1 MMKPDTW
8 TEALQH
14 VVANA
19 FQFAEASNHAEV
31 TDSHIMKSL
40 LMDHNFD
47 YFLQA
52 CQLDKQ
58 KLLDVVDNQ
67 LKQSASVSN
76 PQQASLSKSVQNLFI
91 KAKEIS
97 SQFNDTLLSS
107 VPVFLANYQIE
118 TGLSREL
125 KQKVPVDVDQCIA
138 IEKTRRKGMT
148 MTNPNDENQ
157 VEALKKYGRDLV
169 ALVKEG
175 HIDPIIGRDEE
186 IRRVVQILSRKT
198 KNNPVLIGDPGVGK
212 TAIVEGLAWRIMK
225 KGVPLSLKEKSVI
238 ELDMGA
244 LVAGA
249 KYRGGV
255 EERLKAV
262 LNEVEKAQG
271 NIILFIDEIH
281 NLIGAGKSDGA
292 MDAANLLKPMLARG
306 QLRCIGA
313 TTFEEYRLHI
323 EKDAALERRFQKIL
337 VFEPTI
343 EDTISI
349 LRGLK
354 DRYESYHGVTILDEA
369 IVAAA
374 NLSARYITDRFL
386 PDKAIDLIDEA
397 CASIRV
403 DMDSMPEVL
412 ENLTRK
418 IMQLEIEEKALVKE
432 TDKVTLERLEDLKE
446 ELSRLKQE
454 KESLYLKWSN
464 EKAIL
469 DKAKQNKEK
478 LEQARLEL
486 ENAQNNMEYEKAA
499 QLQYETIPMLEKQI
513 SQQNQGKTHGL
524 IQEKVDQDLIAS
536 IVSKWT
542 NIEVNK
548 LLSSTKAKYLR
559 LEENLKKRVIGQDHA
574 LELVSD
580 AILRSKAQIQDE
592 HRPLGSFIF
601 LGPTGVGKTEVAKSL
616 AQNLFDDENKIVRID
631 MSEYMEKHSVS
642 RLIGAPPGY
651 VGYEQGGQLTEA
663 IRRNPYSIVLLDEIE
678 KAHPEVFSILLQVLD
693 EGRLTDSKGVVV
705 DFKNTLI
712 IMTSNLGYE
721 YAFESDASLKEKGY
735 HSILS
740 QTFKPELINRIDEIV
755 IFDALDYQTLG
766 KIVDK
771 FIKEL
776 ELRLE
781 KQNLQLI
788 VEQEVKDEILKVGQD
803 VQFGA
808 RPIKRFIQK
817 HIETIVAKAIL
828 NNDDETKDTLVLS
841 MKNNNI
847 QVDFI
852 TS

>member
-1 MMKPDTW
+1 MKPDQW
-8 TEALQH
+8 TEALQL
-14 VVANA
+14 VISNA
-19 FQFAEASNHAEV
+19 IQGAKDSNHPQILDTHV
-31 TDSHIMKSL
+31 MKSL
-40 LMDHNFD
+40 LMQHDFD
-47 YFLQA
+47 YFIQA
-52 CQLDKQ
+52 CNLDKSNIQ
-58 KLLDVVDNQ
+58 RLVDEQ
-67 LKQSASVSN
+67 LKQMASVSTSQEPTPSN
-76 PQQASLSKSVQNLFI
+76 SLQSLMIEAQK
-91 KAKEIS
+91 IS
-97 SQFNDTLLSS
+97 EQLNDTLLST
-107 VPVFLANYQIE
+107 VAVFLANYRINSS
-118 TGLSREL
+118 LSNVL
-125 KQKVPVDVDQCIA
+125 KKQVPVDINECLE
-138 IEKTRRKGMT
+138 IEKKRRKGMT
-148 MTNPNDENQ
+148 MTNPSDENQ

-169 ALVKEG
+169 ASVREG
-175 HIDPIIGRDEE
+175 NVDPIIGRDEE
-186 IRRVVQILSRKT
+186 IRRVIQILSRKT

-225 KGVPLSLKEKSVI
+225 KDVPLSLKEKQLI

-244 LVAGA
+244 LIAGA
-249 KYRGGV
+249 KYRGEF

-262 LNEVEKAQG
+262 LNEVEKAKG

-281 NLIGAGKSDGA
+281 NLIGAGKSEGA

-313 TTFEEYRLHI
+313 TTFEEYRLHF
-323 EKDAALERRFQKIL
+323 EKDAALERRFQKIS
-337 VFEPTI
+337 VFEPSI

-354 DRYESYHGVTILDEA
+354 DRFESYHGVTILDEA
-369 IVAAA
+369 IVASA

-432 TDKVTLERLEDLKE
+432 TDKITLERLEDLKL
-446 ELSRLKQE
+446 ELHKLKQE
-454 KESLYLKWSN
+454 KDILYNKWSK

-469 DKAKQNKEK
+469 DESKHAKEK
-478 LEQARLEL
+478 LEHAKFEL
-486 ENAQNNMEYEKAA
+486 ENAQNSMEYEKAA

-513 SQQNQGKTHGL
+513 HQQNENKTHGL

-548 LLSSTKAKYLR
+548 LLSSTKAKYLQ

-574 LELVSD
+574 LRLVSD

-693 EGRLTDSKGVVV
+693 EGRLTDSKGVHV

-721 YAFESDASLKEKGY
+721 YAFESNQQVKEKGY
-735 HSILS
+735 YYVLS
-740 QTFKPELINRIDEIV
+740 QTFKPEFINRIDEIV
-755 IFDALDYQTLG
+755 IFDALNKETLE

-771 FIKEL
+771 FIDEL
-776 ELRLE
+776 TQRL
-781 KQNLQLI
+781 QNQSLQLI
-788 VEQEVKDEILKVGQD
+788 VHQDVKDEILKIGQD

-808 RPIKRFIQK
+808 RPIKRHIQK
-817 HIETIVAKAIL
+817 NLETLLAKAIL
-828 NNDDETKDTLVLS
+828 NNDDESKDKLVLS
-841 MKNNNI
+841 LRDNSYH
-847 QVDFI
+847 VEFI
-852 TS
+852 AS